1 MNIQT
6 QSGLSPD
13 FTHAQRELAFSLGNL
28 GVAVRESKEKEEIIA
43 CFDQLQSS
51 IGQFIRTE
59 KMDALRSLFSLSDLD
74 LSLLAILYINLIE
87 PDTVEPYLNQTWYER
102 GPTLTLERMLILCR
116 GGGDA
121 KTNNIG
127 ILLTESNLVKWRLCY
142 LTETNYALYQQLMIS
157 PVVFTYLVSG
167 KTEAY
172 PDYLPFIQ
180 PQRAAHWPS
189 VLYTF
194 EDTLVYDHPIVE
206 LSATETS
213 EKTSYIQAY
222 CSRRKSEWVIFENS
236 EGLLEIEELRF
247 ALQYLQ
253 LNFSEQNM
261 CIYWPSVTKY
271 MGAGRPYMELIDDLI
286 ESERFALFYDQDT
299 ENDIDTGVLANT
311 KFLKTRNILDLNKVP
326 DSLAWY
332 YGIYQHLSP
341 SFSCGISVEQS
352 KELSN
357 LYPLTSYKID
367 LILNKLADSNKC
379 FENTELFNLLK
390 EECVQ
395 SFTGAVEGLAKIHRP
410 KYQIKDMV
418 LSADTQEQLNE
429 IMNRVRYSADLRESI
444 NNFVPGLQVLF
455 WGKPGT
461 GKSMAAEAIAGE
473 LRLPFYKVNLA
484 NIASKWIGETE
495 KHLAKLF
502 DDAQR
507 QNAILLFDEADA
519 IFAKRSEVESSHD
532 KNANMGV
539 SFLLQRMETFTGLL
553 LLTSNFKSNLDD
565 AFLRRFHSTIEFP
578 LPSESDR
585 EVLWR
590 NALEPMRSRLTDK
603 DFKALSSIFEFGP
616 SQISNIAE
624 RALLF
629 SLVDNT
635 DFISKHIL
643 ARAIRRELE
652 KQSAGYLA
660 EQNLAEWIN

>member
-1 MNIQT
+1 
-6 QSGLSPD
+6 
-13 FTHAQRELAFSLGNL
+13 
-28 GVAVRESKEKEEIIA
+28 
-43 CFDQLQSS
+43 
-51 IGQFIRTE
+51 
-59 KMDALRSLFSLSDLD
+59 
-74 LSLLAILYINLIE
+74 
-87 PDTVEPYLNQTWYER
+87 
-102 GPTLTLERMLILCR
+102 
-116 GGGDA
+116 
-121 KTNNIG
+121 
-127 ILLTESNLVKWRLCY
+127 
-142 LTETNYALYQQLMIS
+142 
-157 PVVFTYLVSG
+157 
-167 KTEAY
+167 
-172 PDYLPFIQ
+172 
-180 PQRAAHWPS
+180 
-189 VLYTF
+189 
-194 EDTLVYDHPIVE
+194 
-206 LSATETS
+206 
-213 EKTSYIQAY
+213 
-222 CSRRKSEWVIFENS
+222 
-236 EGLLEIEELRF
+236 
-247 ALQYLQ
+247 
-253 LNFSEQNM
+253 
-261 CIYWPSVTKY
+261 
-271 MGAGRPYMELIDDLI
+271 
-286 ESERFALFYDQDT
+286 
-299 ENDIDTGVLANT
+299 
-311 KFLKTRNILDLNKVP
+311 
-326 DSLAWY
+326 
-332 YGIYQHLSP
+332 
-341 SFSCGISVEQS
+341 
-352 KELSN
+352 
-357 LYPLTSYKID
+357 
-367 LILNKLADSNKC
+367 
-379 FENTELFNLLK
+379 
-390 EECVQ
+390 
-395 SFTGAVEGLAKIHRP
+395 
-410 KYQIKDMV
+410 
-418 LSADTQEQLNE
+418 
-429 IMNRVRYSADLRESI
+429 MNRVRYSADLRESI

-590 NALEPMRSRLTDK
+590 KALESMKSRLTDK